1 VKGGDALSA
10 PGARPT
16 AGEHGLASSRST
28 RPAAIVSTKRGRSR
42 LGLPATMAMAARES
56 EEGGQRARSRDS
68 RACSS
73 WSLCEQSGRKR
84 LPTMAVGAPL
94 QRPST
99 RVASLF
105 SRPVSSTIP
114 SPSSVHVLHRG
125 AAPSDEDNDS
135 SLGRFVNDEKNV
147 SS

>member
-10 PGARPT
+10 LGARPA

-28 RPAAIVSTKRGRSR
+28 RPAAMISTKRGRSR
-42 LGLPATMAMAARES
+42 SGLPATMAVAAHES
-56 EEGGQRARSRDS
+56 EEGGQRARGRNSG
-68 RACSS
+68 ACSS
-73 WSLCEQSGRKR
+73 RSLGEQSGRKR
-84 LPTMAVGAPL
+84 LPTMAVAAPL
-94 QRPST
+94 QRPYT
-99 RVASLF
+99 PVASLF

-135 SLGRFVNDEKNV
+135 SLGQFVNDEKNV
-147 SS
+147 SV